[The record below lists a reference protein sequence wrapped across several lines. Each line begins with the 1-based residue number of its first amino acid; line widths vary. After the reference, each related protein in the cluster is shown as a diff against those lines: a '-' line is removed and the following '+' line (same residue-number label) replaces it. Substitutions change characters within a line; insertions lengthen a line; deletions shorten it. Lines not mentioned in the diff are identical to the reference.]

1 MRAAI
6 LDVSST
12 SARTAHGP
20 EPTIGNRRLVWF
32 VGLSHAI
39 NHFVML
45 IFPAVLLLVQQEF
58 GLGYARLGLLAN
70 VALLSYGIGALPA
83 GMLADR
89 LGGERILGVWLL
101 GGSLAC
107 LGIGL
112 SKGMLDLGIGLA
124 VLGLFA
130 SLHHPAGSSVLV
142 TLRNLR
148 GLDVGRAFG
157 RVGVMGNMGLASSP
171 LLAAAV
177 GAGWGWRAAFLVA
190 VLPGLLLCLVAWRLG
205 LLSTH
210 PLPRGTP
217 RQGKP
222 RVAFWRELTFP
233 VLILFA
239 FETLMGFIFQ
249 GFSTFLPAHLA
260 ERAGIPGITAAQV
273 ARGGSLA
280 SLALLFGGLGHLL
293 AGRLMA
299 SHRREAIFLMTTGM
313 TAVCL
318 VGMGIAVGFPL
329 VVFSTVFALTHF
341 AISTMSNTFIA
352 FYTPSHL
359 GGTAFGVTFTLSL
372 GVGSLASSTMG
383 LVGEHFGL
391 SAIFLVLGV
400 IAVAGVLLVVGF
412 GSRVGAWSRQ
422 VDLSAASPLPGA
434 HSKGR

>member
-1 MRAAI
+1 MRASRS
-6 LDVSST
+6 DVSSI
-12 SARTAHGP
+12 SASTVHGP
-20 EPTIGNRRLVWF
+20 EPSIASQHLVWF

-70 VALLSYGIGALPA
+70 VALLFYGVAALPA

-89 LGGERILGVWLL
+89 LGGERILAVWLL

-107 LGIGL
+107 VGIGL
-112 SKGMLDLGIGLA
+112 SKGTLGLGIGLA
-124 VLGLFA
+124 ILGLFA
-130 SLHHPAGSSVLV
+130 SLHHPAGSGVLV
-142 TLRNLR
+142 ALRNLR

-171 LLAAAV
+171 VLAAAV

-190 VLPGLLLCLVAWRLG
+190 ALPGLFLCLVAWRLG
-205 LLSTH
+205 LLSSH
-210 PLPRGTP
+210 PLPRTTP
-217 RQGKP
+217 HQGKP
-222 RVAFWRELTFP
+222 RLTFWRELTFP

-299 SHRREAIFLMTTGM
+299 SHRREAIFLMATGM

-329 VVFSTVFALTHF
+329 VVFSTLFALTHF

-352 FYTPSHL
+352 SHTPSHL
-359 GGTAFGVTFTLSL
+359 GGTAFGITFTLSL

-383 LVGEHFGL
+383 LVGEHFSL
-391 SAIFLVLGV
+391 SAVFLTLGV
-400 IAVAGVLLVVGF
+400 IAVGGVLLLVWF
-412 GSRVGAWSRQ
+412 GSTVGAWSRQ
-422 VDLSAASPLPGA
+422 VGLSVASPLPGS
-434 HSKGR
+434 HTKGR